1 MGLHGLMWPVYH
13 APSESEAE
21 DAVEFADGGI
31 GMFADVTQTAELV
44 SGNVLLF
51 YLVGGD
57 QLLSH

>member
-1 MGLHGLMWPVYH
+1 MWPVYH